1 MDYPHLEVR
10 QHNIEQDDLPEGQF
24 DLVHTRIVIVHLH
37 QQKRAFRQLMRAVR
51 PGGWI
56 LLEEPD
62 HLTTI
67 ADPEATPAAQAL
79 FNKVLATQQ
88 EAFRQRGQ
96 DVHIGNRLLGI
107 LRAGG
112 FDSLGVEGRTR
123 VFQGGSPEVEF
134 HRLTYRQLR
143 DLILASG
150 NVSAGEFDQFMA
162 LLDDKSF
169 AFRFFLVMSAW
180 GRKPVN

>member
-1 MDYPHLEVR
+1 M
-10 QHNIEQDDLPEGQF
+10 
-24 DLVHTRIVIVHLH
+24 
-37 QQKRAFRQLMRAVR
+37 
-51 PGGWI
+51 
-56 LLEEPD
+56 
-62 HLTTI
+62 
-67 ADPEATPAAQAL
+67 
-79 FNKVLATQQ
+79 
-88 EAFRQRGQ
+88 
-96 DVHIGNRLLGI
+96 HIGNRLLGI

-112 FDSLGVEGRTR
+112 FDSLGAEGRTR